1 MPASLRRAALFS
13 AFGFAMFAALSRC
26 AFAQTAPGAAE
37 AKVARDF
44 LDSIPAWM
52 IRDRVPGLAV
62 AVLEQRGVAVVR
74 TYGVSRTGKSLAPD
88 ALWNVASLTK
98 PIVSMMTLRLVDAGR
113 VGLDTPLDPYWIDP
127 DIRDDSAHRLI
138 TTRLVLSHQTGF
150 PNWRWLMPNRKLGFL
165 FKPGTGYRYS
175 GEGFEYL
182 RRALQQMT
190 GRSLQ
195 QLSDSVL
202 FAPLGMTETS
212 YGWDTRN
219 DSSRFVMGHDTSG
232 ADVHVAMRLASE
244 PNAADWLV
252 TTIGD
257 YARFAQSVLGGIGL
271 SPAMLAEMMR
281 PQVQINGKPDDA
293 MGLGW
298 EVLTG
303 PDTDA
308 HILLHSGS
316 DAGIKTLIV
325 LLPDSGRG
333 IVVFTNGDRGMDVA
347 KSILRLA
354 LKMKAL
360 TP

>member
-1 MPASLRRAALFS
+1 MLEHRR
-13 AFGFAMFAALSRC
+13 
-26 AFAQTAPGAAE
+26 
-37 AKVARDF
+37 
-44 LDSIPAWM
+44 
-52 IRDRVPGLAV
+52 
-62 AVLEQRGVAVVR
+62 VAVVR
-74 TYGVSRTGKSLAPD
+74 TYGLSRTGDSLAAD

-98 PIVSMMTLRLVDAGR
+98 PVVSMTTLRLVDAGR
-113 VGLDTPLDPYWIDP
+113 LGLDASLAPYWIDP

-150 PNWRWLMPNRKLGFL
+150 PNWRWLMSDKKLGFL

-182 RRALQQMT
+182 RHALQQMS

-202 FAPLGMTETS
+202 FAPLGMTETT
-212 YGWDTRN
+212 YGWDAQK
-219 DSSRFVMGHDTSG
+219 DSFRFVIGHDTSG
-232 ADVHVAMRLASE
+232 AELLTAMRPASA

-257 YARFAQSVLGGIGL
+257 YARFAQSVLGGVGL
-271 SPAMLAEMMR
+271 SPAMFAEMMR

-308 HILLHSGS
+308 HILMHTGS
-316 DAGIKTLIV
+316 DAGIKTLVV

-333 IVVFTNGDRGMDVA
+333 IVVFANGDRGMDVA
-347 KSILRLA
+347 KNILRSA
-354 LKMKAL
+354 LKLKAL

>member
-1 MPASLRRAALFS
+1 
-13 AFGFAMFAALSRC
+13 MFASLSRC
-26 AFAQTAPGAAE
+26 AFAQSTPEAAE
-37 AKVARDF
+37 AKVAREF

-52 IRDRVPGLAV
+52 SRARVPGLAV
-62 AVLEQRGVAVVR
+62 AVLEHRRVAVVR
-74 TYGVSRTGKSLAPD
+74 TYGLSRRGESLAPD

-98 PIVSMMTLRLVDAGR
+98 PIVSMTTLRLVDAGR
-113 VGLDTPLDPYWIDP
+113 VGLDAPLDPYWIDP

-165 FKPGTGYRYS
+165 FRPGSGYRYS

-182 RRALQQMT
+182 RQALQQMS

-195 QLSDSVL
+195 QLSDSIL

-212 YGWDTRN
+212 YGWDTRK

-232 ADVHVAMRLASE
+232 AEMHVAMRPASA

-252 TTIGD
+252 TTMGD
-257 YARFAQSVLGGIGL
+257 YARFAESMLHGVGL
-271 SPAMLAEMMR
+271 SPAMFAEMMR
-281 PQVQINGKPDDA
+281 PQVQVNGKPDDA

-298 EVLTG
+298 EILTG

-308 HILLHSGS
+308 HILLHTGS

-333 IVVFTNGDRGMDVA
+333 IVVFANGDSGMDVA
-347 KSILRLA
+347 VSILRLA

>member
-1 MPASLRRAALFS
+1 MPSALHRTALVGAFVLAVLASPSHRALAQS
-13 AFGFAMFAALSRC
+13 A
-26 AFAQTAPGAAE
+26 QGAAK
-37 AKVARDF
+37 AKVARVF
-44 LDSIPAWM
+44 LDSVPAWM
-52 IRDRVPGLAV
+52 ARSRVPGLAV
-62 AVLEQRGVAVVR
+62 AVLEDRRVATVR
-74 TYGVSRTGKSLAPD
+74 TYGLSRTGESLAPD

-98 PIVSMMTLRLVDAGR
+98 PIVSMTTLRLVDAGR
-113 VGLDTPLDPYWIDP
+113 LGLDAPLDPYWIDP

-150 PNWRWLMPNRKLGFL
+150 PNWRWLMPDKKLGFL
-165 FKPGTGYRYS
+165 FKPGSRYRYS

-190 GRSLQ
+190 RLSLQ

-202 FAPLGMTETS
+202 FTPLGMTETS
-212 YGWDTRN
+212 YGWN
-219 DSSRFVMGHDTSG
+219 AQKDSSRFVIGHDTSG
-232 ADVHVAMRLASE
+232 AEVHVAIRPASE

-271 SPAMLAEMMR
+271 SPAMFAEMMR
-281 PQVQINGKPDDA
+281 PQVQMNGKPGDA

-303 PDTDA
+303 PVTDA
-308 HILLHSGS
+308 HILVHTGS
-316 DAGIKTLIV
+316 DDGIKTLIV

-333 IVVFTNGDRGMDVA
+333 IVVFANGDRGMDVA
-347 KSILRLA
+347 LSILKSAFNLE
-354 LKMKAL
+354 AL